1 MNSMGGLRL
10 KVLLV
15 VSFSLLILF
24 SAASWFIDTRLMHSF
39 FDAQEGDASVQTRII
54 QSIIARDVESFRVQ
68 GVDWSRWD
76 DTYDFMQTADPA
88 YILSNLNDET
98 FSALEVNA
106 ALFLG
111 TDNRVVFGKQVIP
124 GEEPTGIPESLV
136 RFLAEDDRF
145 QLASLSEKD
154 FSGIVVFDHRP
165 LLLTAQPIVM
175 SDGSGEPRGRLYFGR
190 YLDQGYLDEIGLIS
204 GVHLD
209 LEPYGENM
217 PGDFATA
224 YEALTGG
231 GEEHVDINE
240 TNNEVNVYSLIRD
253 SSAIPSFMLRVS
265 YPGQII
271 ARGLE
276 ESSLFIRSMMSLSVF
291 FAILIFLLAEWVV
304 LRSIFRLK
312 SEVNRIAEGKD
323 AEARVTVRGSD
334 EFASLGKDINVMLDM
349 LRLMT
354 ERTKKSESQF
364 EVLANIAPV
373 MIWMTDE
380 SGVYTY
386 INKSARDFIG
396 DTAGKNDWEGNIFIE
411 DKGIR
416 KGLMSE
422 ASEAKRPFRLEYRFR
437 NRAGEYSWVSESAV
451 PYIGTSG
458 KLVGYLGIVVDIHKD
473 KSMQLETKAFTQE
486 LEEMNGLLMA
496 REEKMLEMKNEL
508 RKLRGGNS

>member
-1 MNSMGGLRL
+1 MGGLRL

-15 VSFSLLILF
+15 VSFSLLVLF

-39 FDAQEGDASVQTRII
+39 FDAQNGDASVQTHIM
-54 QSIIARDVESFRVQ
+54 QSIIARDVESLRVQ
-68 GVDWSRWD
+68 GIDWSRWD
-76 DTYDFMQTADPA
+76 DTYDFMQTSDPA

-98 FSALEVNA
+98 FSALEVNV
-106 ALFLG
+106 ALFFG
-111 TDNRVVFGKQVIP
+111 TDGRVVFGKQAIS
-124 GEEPTGIPESLV
+124 GEEPTGMQESLV
-136 RFLAEDDRF
+136 RFLAEDERF

-154 FSGIVVFDHRP
+154 FSGIVVFDRRP
-165 LLLTAQPIVM
+165 FLLTVQPIVM

-190 YLDQGYLDEIGLIS
+190 YLDQGYLDEIGQIS
-204 GVHLD
+204 GVRLA
-209 LEPYGENM
+209 LEPYDGDM
-217 PGDFATA
+217 TGDFSIA
-224 YEALTGG
+224 YEVLKDGA
-231 GEEHVDINE
+231 EEYVDIDE
-240 TNNEVNVYSLIRD
+240 TSNEVNAYSLIRD
-253 SSAIPSFMLRVS
+253 SSSSPSFVLRVS

-271 ARGLE
+271 TRGLE
-276 ESSLFIRSMMSLSVF
+276 ESSLFIRSMIGLSVF

-312 SEVNRIAEGKD
+312 SEVNRIAGGKD

-349 LRLMT
+349 LQLMT

-364 EVLANIAPV
+364 EALANIAPV

-380 SGVYTY
+380 NGAYTY

-396 DTAGKNDWEGNIFIE
+396 DTTGKSSWEERIFVE

-437 NRAGEYSWVSESAV
+437 NRTGEYLWVSESAV
-451 PYIGTSG
+451 PYIGASG

-473 KSMQLETKAFTQE
+473 KSMQLETKAFTKE
-486 LEEMNGLLMA
+486 LEEMNGLLIA

-508 RKLRGGNS
+508 RKLRGENS